1 MSPGLGHD
9 QSPGHEA
16 GGCWRLL
23 EAAGGY
29 YPQVAMAD
37 VFKTQL
43 REQQR
48 RKEMELETRA
58 REKLELAR
66 VISTVFMA
74 RYLQYL
80 RLG

>member
-1 MSPGLGHD
+1 
-9 QSPGHEA
+9 
-16 GGCWRLL
+16 
-23 EAAGGY
+23 
-29 YPQVAMAD
+29 MAD

-66 VISTVFMA
+66 VISTVSTA
-74 RYLQYL
+74 RNLQYL
-80 RLG
+80 RLDKTAKYLRLDIYSIYG

>member
-1 MSPGLGHD
+1 
-9 QSPGHEA
+9 
-16 GGCWRLL
+16 
-23 EAAGGY
+23 
-29 YPQVAMAD
+29 MAD

-66 VISTVFMA
+66 VISTLHIHV
-74 RYLQYL
+74 
-80 RLG
+80 

>member
-1 MSPGLGHD
+1 
-9 QSPGHEA
+9 
-16 GGCWRLL
+16 
-23 EAAGGY
+23 
-29 YPQVAMAD
+29 MAD

-66 VISTVFMA
+66 VISTLHSYISTVSIA
-74 RYLQYL
+74 KYLQYL
-80 RLG
+80 GHDI

>member
-1 MSPGLGHD
+1 
-9 QSPGHEA
+9 
-16 GGCWRLL
+16 
-23 EAAGGY
+23 
-29 YPQVAMAD
+29 MAD

-66 VISTVFMA
+66 VIST
-74 RYLQYL
+74 LHS
-80 RLG
+80 

>member
-1 MSPGLGHD
+1 
-9 QSPGHEA
+9 
-16 GGCWRLL
+16 
-23 EAAGGY
+23 
-29 YPQVAMAD
+29 MAD

-66 VISTVFMA
+66 VISTLHIYGQISTVSTA
-74 RYLQYL
+74 SYLQ
-80 RLG
+80 

>member
-1 MSPGLGHD
+1 
-9 QSPGHEA
+9 
-16 GGCWRLL
+16 
-23 EAAGGY
+23 
-29 YPQVAMAD
+29 MAD

-66 VISTVFMA
+66 VISTLSTD
-74 RYLQYL
+74 RYLHYLRIDIYSIYEKIFIISTDIYLLYL
-80 RLG
+80 RLDICFIRC

>member
-1 MSPGLGHD
+1 M
-9 QSPGHEA
+9 
-16 GGCWRLL
+16 
-23 EAAGGY
+23 
-29 YPQVAMAD
+29 PQVEMAD

-66 VISTVFMA
+66 VISTL
-74 RYLQYL
+74 YS
-80 RLG
+80 

>member
-1 MSPGLGHD
+1 
-9 QSPGHEA
+9 
-16 GGCWRLL
+16 
-23 EAAGGY
+23 
-29 YPQVAMAD
+29 MAD

-66 VISTVFMA
+66 VISTLSTDRYSAVSFSKDVFSQGA
-74 RYLQYL
+74 VN
-80 RLG
+80 